1 MNEKLAEIIGCEV
14 DDVDETLLA
23 TVFAEATVRGF
34 KPSKIEMLRFKRFI
48 LRTGLSPLDGGIY
61 AHCGSTGYEPGLRI
75 DGWLELAK
83 KAGAREIVQTYSP
96 ETIRFEEFAKDVQ
109 AHVWIE
115 TTIKL
120 ANESTFTHR
129 EFMVENFFMTDAWM
143 SMPNRCN
150 GHKSV
155 AQTIRLFTGIYARDE
170 NSKEFTSQQQ
180 NTAPASKPLL
190 VEVDEVKPNAE
201 PPKHEV
207 KVEQP
212 VNNQSQVETQDEV
225 KNTEPVNDS
234 VSETAVE
241 QEATGIPASK
251 QQPQEANQVPVQEND
266 EDKGSAMPESSAEPD
281 PLVFTTTKEML
292 EFHWGGHKPSAK
304 LKGDAGVML
313 SRIES
318 DPNLWS
324 SIVQYIK
331 STPNLKEAERAWTL
345 AVLDAVKKM
354 KEASDGKSA

>member
-1 MNEKLAEIIGCEV
+1 MNEKLADIIGCEV
-14 DDVDETLLA
+14 KQVEETLLD
-23 TVFAEATVRGF
+23 TVFAECTVRGY
-34 KPSKIEMLRFKRFI
+34 KPSWIEMLRFKRFI

-61 AHCGSTGYEPGLRI
+61 AHRGETGFEPGLKI

-83 KAGAREIVQTYSP
+83 KAGAREIIQTYSP
-96 ETIRFEEFAKDVQ
+96 EIIRLEEFAKDVQ

-120 ANESTFTHR
+120 ANESIFTHR
-129 EFMVENFFMTDAWM
+129 EFMVENFFLTEAWM

-155 AQTIRLFTGIYARDE
+155 AQTVRLFTGIYARDE
-170 NSKEFTSQQQ
+170 NSNEFSSQQK
-180 NTAPASKPLL
+180 TYPASKPLQ
-190 VEVDEVKPNAE
+190 VDVDEVKPNAE

-207 KVEQP
+207 KEEQP
-212 VNNQSQVETQDEV
+212 DNNQQQVETQEGV
-225 KNTEPVNDS
+225 KNTVSDNDA
-234 VSETAVE
+234 VSETVVE
-241 QEATGIPASK
+241 QEATSIPVSE
-251 QQPQEANQVPVQEND
+251 QQPQEVIQVPDQKDD
-266 EDKGSAMPESSAEPD
+266 EDTMPESSTEPD
-281 PLVFTTTKEML
+281 PLVFKTAKEAL
-292 EFHWGGHKPSAK
+292 EVHWGGHKPSAR

-324 SIVQYIK
+324 SIFQYIK
-331 STPNLKEAERAWTL
+331 STPNLNDAERAWTL

>member
-14 DDVDETLLA
+14 KQVEETLLD
-23 TVFAEATVRGF
+23 TVFAECTVRGY
-34 KPSKIEMLRFKRFI
+34 KPSWIEMLRFKRFI

-61 AHCGSTGYEPGLRI
+61 AHRGETGFEPGLKI

-83 KAGAREIVQTYSP
+83 KAGAREIIQTYSP
-96 ETIRFEEFAKDVQ
+96 EIIRLEEFAKDVQ

-120 ANESTFTHR
+120 ANESIFTHR
-129 EFMVENFFMTDAWM
+129 EFMVENFFITEAWM

-170 NSKEFTSQQQ
+170 NSKDHTSQ
-180 NTAPASKPLL
+180 NPTPASKPLQ
-190 VEVDEVKPNAE
+190 VDIDEVKPAAK

-207 KVEQP
+207 MEEQP
-212 VNNQSQVETQDEV
+212 DNNPQVETQEDV
-225 KNTEPVNDS
+225 KNAVSVNDA
-234 VSETAVE
+234 VSETVVE
-241 QEATGIPASK
+241 QEATSIPVSEQK
-251 QQPQEANQVPVQEND
+251 PQEAIQVPGQQDD
-266 EDKGSAMPESSAEPD
+266 EDTMPESSTEPD
-281 PLVFTTTKEML
+281 PLVFKTAKEAL

-313 SRIES
+313 SRIAS